1 MNAKGAVSMKNLALA
16 FAGVVLATS
25 IAVAQSAPPTQQQ
38 TPPPQQQTPPPQT
51 PQTQKAP
58 EISLTGCIIQ
68 GSAPSIFLFSGAKKD
83 PDDAKEIG
91 QTYFLVADA
100 ADLNFK
106 PHLNH
111 SVRLTGTAELKT
123 PPVVPPGGK
132 VAEKDLLKFT
142 AKSATMVSDRC
153 PA

>member
-1 MNAKGAVSMKNLALA
+1 MKNLALA
-16 FAGVVLATS
+16 FAGVALATS
-25 IAVAQSAPPTQQQ
+25 MALAQSTTPPPTQPPTQ
-38 TPPPQQQTPPPQT
+38 TPPQQTQVP
-51 PQTQKAP
+51 KAP
-58 EISLTGCIIQ
+58 EITLTGCIIQ
-68 GSAPSIFLFSGAKKD
+68 GSAPSIFILSGAKKD
-83 PDDAKEIG
+83 PDDPKELG
-91 QTYFLVADA
+91 VTYFLVADSE
-100 ADLNFK
+100 DLNFK

-123 PPVVPPGGK
+123 PPVPPAGGK

>member
-1 MNAKGAVSMKNLALA
+1 MKNIALA
-16 FAGVVLATS
+16 FAGVALATS
-25 IAVAQSAPPTQQQ
+25 IAVAQSAPPQQT
-38 TPPPQQQTPPPQT
+38 TPPPTQQATPPQT

-58 EISLTGCIIQ
+58 EVTLTGCVIQ
-68 GSAPSIFLFSGAKKD
+68 GSAPSIYLFSGAKKN
-83 PDDAKEIG
+83 PDDPKEVG
-91 QTYFLVADA
+91 VTYMLVADSE
-100 ADLNFK
+100 DLNFK

-111 SVRLTGTAELKT
+111 SVRLTGLAEQKT
-123 PPVVPPGGK
+123 PPVPPPGGK

>member
-1 MNAKGAVSMKNLALA
+1 MKNLALA
-16 FAGVVLATS
+16 FAGVALATS
-25 IAVAQSAPPTQQQ
+25 IAVAQSAPPTQ
-38 TPPPQQQTPPPQT
+38 TPPPQTPPQT

-58 EISLTGCIIQ
+58 EITLTGCVIQ
-68 GSAPSIFLFSGAKKD
+68 GSAPSIYLFSGAKKNADD
-83 PDDAKEIG
+83 PKEVG
-91 QTYFLVADA
+91 VTYMLVADSE
-100 ADLNFK
+100 DLNFK

-111 SVRLTGTAELKT
+111 SVRLTGTAEMKT
-123 PPVVPPGGK
+123 PPVPPPGGK